1 LCNERS
7 IYQLMIMISLQPQ
20 LLVEAKWES
29 HALADVA
36 METTAQLGDVFS
48 AVEWS
53 NRRVAVAVGSRGI
66 DQIATVARAAI
77 DWLKSRGAVPFVIP
91 AMGSHG
97 GATPEGQV
105 EVLASLG
112 VTEQSVGAPI
122 EAAMETIE
130 LGRIGDG
137 ARVLTSRVAYQAD
150 AVLIIN
156 RIKPHTDFF
165 STEIGSGLRKMCV
178 IGLGKAEGASE
189 FHREAARHGYEVS
202 LKEIS
207 SFVLSKYRSVFGLA
221 LVEDAHHRLAHIAA
235 VTGGNIVAREPGLIA
250 MARKWMPSLPFKEID
265 LLIVDEMGKNISG
278 AGMDT
283 NIIERGIDGLPRPLR
298 NANVRAIYVRSLTPE
313 SHGNAIGIGLADIV
327 SDRLV
332 TEMDKQATYTN
343 ALTAITPATA
353 RIPMHFPNDADCMH
367 AALRVAGADP
377 ASAHV
382 VRVRNTLSLDRII
395 ATANYAGEIS
405 GRVDLEILKPPQEWR
420 FTTEGDFDPSQDLL

>member
-1 LCNERS
+1 MS
-7 IYQLMIMISLQPQ
+7 SLQPQ

-36 METTAQLGDVFS
+36 METSARLSDVFS
-48 AVEWS
+48 AVDWS

-77 DWLKSRGAVPFVIP
+77 DWFKSRGAVPFVVP

-97 GATPEGQV
+97 GATSEGQV

-112 VTEQSVGAPI
+112 VTEQSLGAPI
-122 EAAMETIE
+122 DAAMETIE
-130 LGRIGDG
+130 LGRIEDG
-137 ARVLTSRVAYQAD
+137 TRVLTSRVAYLAD

-156 RIKPHTDFF
+156 RIKPHTDFY
-165 STEIGSGLRKMCV
+165 SPEIGSGLRKMCV

-189 FHREAARHGYEVS
+189 FHREAVRRGYEAS

-207 SFVLSKYRSVFGLA
+207 GFVLSKYRSAFGLA
-221 LVEDAHHRLAHIAA
+221 LVEDARHRLAHIEAL
-235 VTGGNIVAREPGLIA
+235 TGVDIAAREPGLMA
-250 MARKWMPSLPFKEID
+250 MAREWMPTLPFKEID

-298 NANVRAIYVRSLTPE
+298 SADVRSIYVRSLTPE

-327 SDRLV
+327 SGRLV
-332 TEMDKQATYTN
+332 AEMDKQATYTN

-353 RIPMHFPNDADCMH
+353 RIPMHFSNDADCLH
-367 AALRVAGADP
+367 AALRVAGAEP
-377 ASAHV
+377 ASAHI
-382 VRVRNTLSLDRII
+382 VRVRNTLSLDRFI

-405 GRVDLEILKPPQEWR
+405 GRGDLEILKPPQEWR
-420 FTTEGDFDPSQDLL
+420 FTTEGNFDPALDLL